1 MRYRCG
7 KRFLECEIGLVSKN
21 LSISTCPVEIIEP
34 LPAPPELRIDIAE
47 DILNRFN
54 QLSESELEYALGLF
68 QPVQE
73 ISRFFK
79 Q

>member
-1 MRYRCG
+1 MRYWCG
-7 KRFLECEIGLVSKN
+7 KRFLECEIELVSKN

-47 DILNRFN
+47 EILKAFN
-54 QLSESELEYALGLF
+54 TLSESELEYALGLF

-73 ISRFFK
+73 IGRSFS
-79 Q
+79 